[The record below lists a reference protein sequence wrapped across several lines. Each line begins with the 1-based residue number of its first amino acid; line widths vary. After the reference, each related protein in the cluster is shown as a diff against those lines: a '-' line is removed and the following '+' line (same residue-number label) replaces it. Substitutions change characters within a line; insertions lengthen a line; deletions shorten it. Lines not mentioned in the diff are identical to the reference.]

1 MADLLPSLVLAGLL
15 WAAILPLIAYRAA
28 SGLAPRER
36 LRLAL
41 LLAGKTV
48 LWLGAV
54 GAIATSALMAGG
66 KVGMVV
72 ALMALMF
79 LIFGVF
85 AFVRLRAGAGSRA
98 LMGQPNQ
105 ARR

>member
-15 WAAILPLIAYRAA
+15 WAAIVPLIAYRAA

-41 LLAGKTV
+41 LVAGKTV

-54 GAIATSALMAGG
+54 GAIAASALIAGG
-66 KVGMVV
+66 MAAMVV

-85 AFVRLRAGAGSRA
+85 AFVRLRAGAGSRSV
-98 LMGQPNQ
+98 MGQPTQ